1 MRETLGSLQDG
12 AWPNA
17 GSCSPGRSSG
27 DDAPLLRVGRRAA
40 GCSSRLGEGL
50 RGPEAN
56 PSASDR
62 RAAQG
67 VSPQGNRSRL
77 VFVIVGG
84 AAALRAGPRL
94 ARPSR
99 SLSRATRS
107 GSPSRLSAPS
117 LARPVLRS
125 SEWKGCRLRR
135 SNRRSGRIGFWSV
148 STIRSLRRA
157 AESVIHSDPTR
168 RDDHCSR
175 AYPGYVMAFTCR
187 LQGGAA
193 PMGPNPLDAPPS
205 ITAVASLGAVGP
217 PAVSAQPLGP
227 SPPPPTPPLPVY
239 STTQQ
244 PADALASGR

>member
-1 MRETLGSLQDG
+1 MVRSRTEHG
-12 AWPNA
+12 A
-17 GSCSPGRSSG
+17 GSGSPGRSSG
-27 DDAPLLRVGRRAA
+27 DDAPPLRVGRRAA
-40 GCSSRLGEGL
+40 GCSSRLGEEL
-50 RGPEAN
+50 RGPQAN

-67 VSPQGNRSRL
+67 VSDRCKSTGDPLAPGVRHCRRRCRPARWTSA
-77 VFVIVGG
+77 G
-84 AAALRAGPRL
+84 AAVAELVPGDALSVALRVPIEAVSALLCP
-94 ARPSR
+94 ARAA
-99 SLSRATRS
+99 L
-107 GSPSRLSAPS
+107 
-117 LARPVLRS
+117 LRVEGRQK
-125 SEWKGCRLRR
+125 EWK
-135 SNRRSGRIGFWSV
+135 NRVFWSV

-175 AYPGYVMAFTCR
+175 AYPGYVLAFTR
-187 LQGGAA
+187 KLQGGAA

-244 PADALASGR
+244 PADALRR